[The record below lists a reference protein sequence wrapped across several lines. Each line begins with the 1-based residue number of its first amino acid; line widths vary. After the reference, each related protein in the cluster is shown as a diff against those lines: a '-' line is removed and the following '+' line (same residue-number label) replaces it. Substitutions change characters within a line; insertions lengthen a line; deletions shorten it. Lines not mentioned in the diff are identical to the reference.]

1 MNRSG
6 PPRRRSPH
14 RPLKTAVLLVC
25 EGKETER
32 NYFDQLKREDA
43 IRERFAITVQKG
55 KGGSPEAVAKYAVER
70 KDNSNVKFDEVW
82 CVMDVEDANQRASL
96 DKALTI
102 LQKNNIKAC
111 LSNPAFEVW
120 LLSHFERTA
129 KMFNNCD
136 AVIARLGKCWQK
148 EFSTGYDKSDR
159 AIYRRV
165 SDRTNTAIENA
176 MSVREKHHGMDK
188 PAADCNPCTEVYRLV
203 KHLLGG

>member
-1 MNRSG
+1 MRRSG
-6 PPRRRSPH
+6 PSRRKTSH
-14 RPLKTAVLLVC
+14 RPLKTTVLLVC

-43 IRERFAITVQKG
+43 ICKRFAITVKRG
-55 KGGSPEAVAKYAVER
+55 KGGSPEAVAKHAVQS
-70 KDNSNVKFDEVW
+70 KDNSNTEYDEVW

-102 LQKNNIKAC
+102 LRENDIKAC

-129 KMFNNCD
+129 RIFNDCG
-136 AVIARLGKCWQK
+136 AVIAQLDKCWQR
-148 EFSTGYDKSDR
+148 EFSTSYNKSDG
-159 AIYRRV
+159 AIYRLV
-165 SDRTNTAIENA
+165 SDQTNAAIENA

-188 PAADCNPCTEVYRLV
+188 PAADCNSCTEVYRLV
-203 KHLLGG
+203 KRLLDG